1 MTMSKNVGLTYVK
14 DFTFPAEQG
23 FTGSAGVHQ
32 VKGYQRGGQVKMAA
46 GGKFGK
52 PRDKYPALKS
62 GPVGKQGSKM
72 PKNVKMKGGE
82 VHAQMGGSVG
92 LGRMG
97 GNLGQDREISVDDVR
112 ISVPKKHGGKMSVH
126 DKLYHE
132 GGKMGYAY
140 GGQVK
145 PSNTSSEFKMTKGRQ
160 KTMDTGNQPARR
172 GRNQAEI
179 EAGGTK
185 RLKPGLK
192 KGGYM
197 HGGVHRTRMPKNVKS
212 HGGLARYAAGGVV
225 EAKHGGF
232 LAKLARYKKSGKLP
246 KGWKQKS
253 MTIGPNQSLRGLG
266 LSKGVRRGIRK
277 ARASMPNQSNYAE
290 GGVVK
295 KGAAAQ

>member
-1 MTMSKNVGLTYVK
+1 
-14 DFTFPAEQG
+14 
-23 FTGSAGVHQ
+23 VHQ
-32 VKGYQRGGQVKMAA
+32 VKGYQRGGRVKTTGTAYASKADKKMAE

-52 PRDKYPALKS
+52 PGDKYPTLKS
-62 GPVGKQGSKM
+62 GPKGKQGSKM

-97 GNLGQDREISVDDVR
+97 GMGQDREISVDDVK
-112 ISVPKKHGGKMSVH
+112 ISVPKKHGGKMSTH

-145 PSNTSSEFKMTKGRQ
+145 PSNTSSEFVQTRGKQ
-160 KTMDTGNQPARR
+160 KTMDYGNQPARR

-197 HGGVHRTRMPKNVKS
+197 KGGVHKVRASARRKASGKGMPANVKS
-212 HGGLARYAAGGVV
+212 HGGLARYAHGGRKPYSGYNKQAGGSGNEDAHYMGKAKGGVV
-225 EAKHGGF
+225 
-232 LAKLARYKKSGKLP
+232 GK
-246 KGWKQKS
+246 
-253 MTIGPNQSLRGLG
+253 
-266 LSKGVRRGIRK
+266 
-277 ARASMPNQSNYAE
+277 A
-290 GGVVK
+290 
-295 KGAAAQ
+295 GAAQ